1 MQDKRGNK
9 TSSILII
16 YTGRPRS
23 LVNLYPDNG
32 LANLAAAL
40 IKNGHTT
47 KIVDF
52 GTVETIRLMVPPII
66 SLWLRQV
73 YVHREKLWRKLWR
86 NIQLFCIDQI
96 LGFFRKRF
104 ERKISHDILNIIKTE
119 NIDFVGF
126 KLFTGNGFKGAVS
139 ISRRIKQSF
148 PKVKIFAGGPGVD
161 SARKYIYNFCECFD
175 ALSYGY
181 GEETIVMLAEFVQ
194 GRRKLEEIPNLIFKK
209 DGEIITT
216 PQKWTKN
223 LDDMPF
229 PVYDENVYLSMR
241 GNQKVKVI
249 VLEDSRGCN
258 NKCAF
263 CYHPWKGGNFIRVKT
278 AKRIVDE
285 MEPMITKY
293 GINSFRFAGSSPPPK
308 LIESI
313 ADEIIGRGLKVSYFF
328 MARTDFWNEERFRK
342 IKRSGGL
349 SILFGIESGSQYLLD
364 KINKNY
370 TVDLIKRAITSA
382 KEAGIFAIGSFI
394 FPLPFENKATLEETL
409 TLIRELKFDSYII
422 YPPFI
427 EPGSDWANNPEKYNI
442 EIPINRVK
450 CIKAWLYFDPINPA
464 YLLPLVYKID
474 GKNVRQIF
482 NERNDFV
489 KILIKEGIFRRAG
502 ESDALLSYKVGL
514 SPEEL
519 SHLLN
524 PLFFSGDYVAISQ
537 ILKRLNK
544 SL

>member
-1 MQDKRGNK
+1 
-9 TSSILII
+9 
-16 YTGRPRS
+16 
-23 LVNLYPDNG
+23 
-32 LANLAAAL
+32 
-40 IKNGHTT
+40 
-47 KIVDF
+47 
-52 GTVETIRLMVPPII
+52 
-66 SLWLRQV
+66 
-73 YVHREKLWRKLWR
+73 
-86 NIQLFCIDQI
+86 
-96 LGFFRKRF
+96 
-104 ERKISHDILNIIKTE
+104 
-119 NIDFVGF
+119 
-126 KLFTGNGFKGAVS
+126 
-139 ISRRIKQSF
+139 
-148 PKVKIFAGGPGVD
+148 
-161 SARKYIYNFCECFD
+161 
-175 ALSYGY
+175 
-181 GEETIVMLAEFVQ
+181 
-194 GRRKLEEIPNLIFKK
+194 
-209 DGEIITT
+209 
-216 PQKWTKN
+216 
-223 LDDMPF
+223 
-229 PVYDENVYLSMR
+229 
-241 GNQKVKVI
+241 
-249 VLEDSRGCN
+249 
-258 NKCAF
+258 
-263 CYHPWKGGNFIRVKT
+263 
-278 AKRIVDE
+278 
-285 MEPMITKY
+285 
-293 GINSFRFAGSSPPPK
+293 
-308 LIESI
+308 
-313 ADEIIGRGLKVSYFF
+313 